1 MSQSYMMKMAI
12 MERVGYQYTYMSM
25 EEVWSFLEQAQ
36 PPKNCQLMSVQL
48 TMDRK
53 SYPWIY
59 QEAVQSLQNYTKQSK
74 NSKMV
79 LCSIIATPGNVAIYA
94 VLKSQS
100 SPTPNWTQQD
110 YQKTDGISLT
120 TMVQN

>member
-1 MSQSYMMKMAI
+1 MSQSYLMKMAI
-12 MERVGYQYTYMSM
+12 MERVGYQYTYMST

-36 PPKNCQLMSVQL
+36 QPKNCPLMSVQL
-48 TMDRK
+48 TMDKK

-74 NSKMV
+74 SSKMV
-79 LCSIIATPGNVAIYA
+79 LCSIIATRENVAIYA

-100 SPTPNWTQQD
+100 SPTTNWIQQSC
-110 YQKTDGISLT
+110 QETDGISST